1 MRIACTLDTGTQRTD
16 IVITTDTATLI
27 GEIADRLRG
36 HLPPTHPL
44 RADGSHASAQATL
57 QVRTASQ
64 PMPLILDRHCTLGES
79 ALQPGCIVSVVDDTA
94 PNSDARRQYP
104 LASHLFELIPPGQT
118 STPSRRRRSDTPG
131 TPRAYGLVVG
141 ENLIGRD
148 PATRV
153 HLTTRDVSRRHAQ
166 ITIADDGTASVHDL
180 GSANGIEV
188 NDEIVTD
195 APLRDG
201 DRLTLG
207 ARRFR
212 YDALMPGL
220 TQMQSETALTPR
232 VAVIPA
238 PEIVPRFEPR
248 DLALPAQPHRQH
260 SSRMPVL
267 AALAPLLGGI
277 AMFALTKSPYSL
289 ILVVLSPLT
298 LAATWLDSR
307 FVSGREY
314 RRQLAAYRQ
323 SVRKLADELADQ
335 QQRERAVRQQAN
347 PGSSTVLW
355 NRRPEHQTFLEL
367 RFGAGTDLSLTA
379 IPAAER
385 GELPDDIWAQI
396 VDLQER
402 FETISD
408 VPVLEKLSSAGAIG
422 VTGSAGLA
430 EEALRALIVH
440 VATSHSPADV
450 VVAAFCEP
458 HQLSGWSWLKW
469 LPHTASPHSP
479 ISGDHLASTADGA
492 QQLTTRLEEVL
503 GERSKS
509 PTHGQAR
516 SHLPAG
522 ERPIR
527 HHHEAA
533 APPEHSPVVIAVVI
547 GNPGV
552 DPARLVHIAEAGPD
566 ADMHVLWLG
575 ESAQALP
582 AACRTW
588 LHIDDDLTAALHR
601 VRSASSIPV
610 TRLDRLDAHHAT
622 QIARALAPLVDSGAL
637 VVDETDLPARV
648 RLSEIGDTDLSEP
661 LAIERRWKANDS
673 LMSGWGAGGT
683 RAQALNADS
692 GLNARLGVGTNGPFA
707 LDLREQGPH
716 ALVAGTTGSGK
727 SEFLQTWIMAMAAE
741 YAPDRLTFLLVDY
754 KGGAAFAECVGLP
767 HTVGL
772 VTDLDPHLVQRTL
785 ISLRAELT
793 RREHLFNAVGAKDL
807 RGMERLRDPRTPPTL
822 VIVVD
827 EFAALV
833 ADVPEFVTGIVDIAA
848 RGRSL
853 GVQLIL
859 ATQRPSGVVNDNLRA
874 NANLRVALR
883 MADEQDSTDVLGIP
897 DAAHFSASTPGRA
910 AVRVGPGRVQHF
922 QTAYLGAPMILGRE
936 AAQITIAELP
946 FQTARQWLQPATR
959 DRTGAQ
965 AQREIEAMRD
975 AMLAAA
981 EGLRLDAPRRPWLDA
996 LPSRLALPLHES
1008 SETCESFGLS
1018 RRFGPS
1024 GRPGSSAST
1033 ETAQQPQCADEIVLG
1048 LADDP
1053 QYQRQQIYAWSPAAD
1068 GHLRVV
1074 GSAGSGRTQ
1083 VLRTLAWQ
1091 LTDRPSGTAA
1101 THIYVIDAAG
1111 AGLEQL
1117 DTLPTVGAVIAAD
1130 DRERIQR
1137 LLRQLDATATER
1149 IALLRR
1155 AKASAVDELPTATAD
1170 GLPRVYVLIDD
1181 LAAMQEQYEFARG
1194 FDVIGSLA
1202 ALFAT
1207 GRDVGIHFAFTT
1219 SRPSGLPATIASSLG
1234 QTLALRMTDA
1244 ALGGLLDIDTSVLDD
1259 APPGRGIVIGGICGG
1274 LEAQIGVPH
1283 GAVTVTEQAAVLAE
1297 VAARLADMGAEP
1309 TPSIRRLPET
1319 VALDSLPAFDIDHA
1333 PVFAVADDTLA
1344 PVGLPAHEPFLVQGR
1359 SSDENSAVLGVLTR
1373 ALATTRPAA
1382 QSILITPKTSPL
1394 DAAISWSRVANDEA
1408 QVITVIDEILG
1419 AAEPPAERPSLAQFD
1434 TAGWLAD
1441 DDWLSAAPRRTDLQ
1455 PKQSAQTSEPI
1466 RPAPDGDQLM
1476 IVIDHTADFVGTPA
1490 ESRLAALVAHCRR
1503 EGITCLVDVDPAT
1516 LPAAWELHGAVRT
1529 IRCGLLLRPETDDS
1543 DRYLRANVPADDT
1556 SRWPAGRGYLV
1567 AGGQTRLVQVA
1578 K

>member
-1 MRIACTLDTGTQRTD
+1 MSHVR
-16 IVITTDTATLI
+16 ATLCVRI
-27 GEIADRLRG
+27 SGQ
-36 HLPPTHPL
+36 PTP
-44 RADGSHASAQATL
+44 
-57 QVRTASQ
+57 V
-64 PMPLILDRHCTLGES
+64 ILDRHRTLGES
-79 ALQPGCIVSVVDDTA
+79 ALQPGCIVSVVDDAA

-104 LASHLFELIPPGQT
+104 LAGHLVEL
-118 STPSRRRRSDTPG
+118 TPSAQTGAPLRRRQVDTENA
-131 TPRAYGLVVG
+131 PRVYGLVAG

-153 HLTTRDVSRRHAQ
+153 HLATRDVSRRHAQ
-166 ITIADDGTASVHDL
+166 ITIAEDGTAAVHDL
-180 GSANGIEV
+180 GSANGVEV
-188 NDEIVTD
+188 NDQTVTD
-195 APLRDG
+195 APLRNG
-201 DRLTLG
+201 DRLRLG
-207 ARRFR
+207 TRLFR
-212 YDALMPGL
+212 YDALVPGL
-220 TQMQSETALTPR
+220 AQLQSESALTPR

-248 DLALPAQPHRQH
+248 DLHLPTQPHRPRP
-260 SSRMPVL
+260 SRMPVL

-307 FVSGREY
+307 FVSGCEY
-314 RRQLAAYRQ
+314 RRELAAYRQ
-323 SVRKLADELADQ
+323 SVRKIADELADQ

-347 PGSSTVLW
+347 PGSGAALW

-379 IPAAER
+379 IPTAER
-385 GELPDDIWAQI
+385 GELPDDVWAQI
-396 VDLQER
+396 VDLHDR

-422 VTGSAGLA
+422 VTGSAGVA
-430 EEALRALIVH
+430 EEALRALIVQ
-440 VATSHSPADV
+440 VATSHSPADA

-458 HQLSGWSWLKW
+458 RQLPGWSWLKW

-503 GERSKS
+503 GERSRS

-533 APPEHSPVVIAVVI
+533 APSEHSPVVIAVVI

-588 LHIDDDLTAALHR
+588 LHIEDDLTAALHR

-610 TRLDRLDAHHAT
+610 TRLDRLDARRAG
-622 QIARALAPLVDSGAL
+622 QIARALAPRVDSGAL

-673 LMSGWGAGGT
+673 LMSEWGTDGT
-683 RAQALNADS
+683 RVQALNADS
-692 GLNARLGVGTNGPFA
+692 GLNAYLGVGTNGTFV
-707 LDLREQGPH
+707 LNLREQGPH
-716 ALVAGTTGSGK
+716 ALIGGTTGSGK

-807 RGMERLRDPRTPPTL
+807 LGMERLRDPRTPPTL

-853 GVQLIL
+853 GVHLIL

-910 AVRVGPGRVQHF
+910 AVRVGPGLVQHF

-996 LPSRLALPLHES
+996 LPSRLALPLSES
-1008 SETCESFGLS
+1008 SEMSESSGL
-1018 RRFGPS
+1018 S
-1024 GRPGSSAST
+1024 GRPGSSASAQ
-1033 ETAQQPQCADEIVLG
+1033 TAQRPQSADEIVLG
-1048 LADDP
+1048 VADDP
-1053 QYQRQQIYAWSPAAD
+1053 QHQRQQIYAWSPAAD
-1068 GHLRVV
+1068 GHLRVI

-1091 LTDRPSGTAA
+1091 LSDQPSRTAA

-1149 IALLRR
+1149 LALLRR

-1219 SRPSGLPATIASSLG
+1219 SRPGGLPATIASSLG
-1234 QTLALRMTDA
+1234 QTLVLRVTDA
-1244 ALGGLLDIDTSVLDD
+1244 AVGGLLDVDTGVLDD
-1259 APPGRGIVIGGICGG
+1259 APPGRGIVIGGMCGG

-1297 VAARLADMGAEP
+1297 AAARLADIGAEP

-1319 VALDSLPAFDIDHA
+1319 VALDSLPALDVDHA

-1359 SSDENSAVLGVLTR
+1359 SNDENSAVLGVLTR
-1373 ALATTRPAA
+1373 ALATSRPAA

-1408 QVITVIDEILG
+1408 QVINAIDEILG
-1419 AAEPPAERPSLAQFD
+1419 AVEAPAARPSLAQFD

-1441 DDWLSAAPRRTDLQ
+1441 DDWLSAAPSHSGVQSKQ
-1455 PKQSAQTSEPI
+1455 PVQTSEPT
-1466 RPAPDGDQLM
+1466 RPALDGDQLL

-1529 IRCGLLLRPETDDS
+1529 IRCGLLLRPENDDS